1 MSSQAKN
8 LSDTDI
14 FGASPIPSRKV
25 AVVFAS
31 WNPEVTYALRDG
43 ALSGL
48 SQFGILPEDLML
60 IEVPGTFE
68 LPLAAQMAIKAGAH
82 GVICIGC
89 VVRGET
95 PHFDYICQGVT
106 QGIMHVG
113 LTEGKPVIFGVL
125 TVNSQEQALDRAGGK
140 HGNKGTEAAV
150 TLIKMLQNADQ
161 LLA

>member
-8 LSDTDI
+8 LSDI
-14 FGASPIPSRKV
+14 SLFGARPISSRKV

-43 ALSGL
+43 ALDAL
-48 SQFGILPEDLML
+48 SAYGIRKEDQLL
-60 IEVPGTFE
+60 VEVPGTFE
-68 LPLAAQMAIKAGAH
+68 LPMAAQMAIKAGAE

-106 QGIMHVG
+106 QGVMQVG
-113 LTEGKPVIFGVL
+113 LTTGKPVIFGVL
-125 TVNSQEQALDRAGGK
+125 TVNDQQQALDRAGGK

-150 TLIKMLQNADQ
+150 TLIKMLQNADA
-161 LLA
+161 LSV